1 MSRVIGIDLGT
12 TNSCVAVLDNG
23 APVVIPNMEGSRTT
37 PSVIG
42 FSPDGERF
50 IGQIAKRQ
58 GVTNPEKT
66 IYAVKRLIGRRFK
79 DDETQHAIKLA
90 SFPII
95 KAPNGDA
102 WVRAG
107 ERDYAPA
114 EISAMILT
122 HMREIAEDYLGEA
135 VTDAVITV
143 PAYFNDSQRQATRD
157 AGRIAGLNVLR
168 VINEP
173 TAASL
178 AYGFGESKSEIIA
191 VYDLG
196 GGTFDISILQ
206 LGDGLYEV
214 LATNGDTY
222 LGGEDFDNLII
233 DKLATEFAANHGG
246 IDPRSEPAAL
256 QRLKEAAERAK
267 HELSVA
273 KETEISLPFLMT
285 SKGAPVHFNRTMS
298 RSELEAITEKLV
310 ERSLEP
316 CKKALSDAGLSPAQI
331 TQVVL
336 VGGMTRM
343 PLVQKTVASFFGKAP
358 SLKVNPDEVVAIGAA
373 IQGGVLR
380 GEVEEVLL
388 LDVTPLSLGIE
399 TMGGIFTPLIQRN
412 TPIPCHASEV
422 FTTTLDFQDMVSV
435 HVLQGERQLAR
446 DNHSLARFELFGI
459 PPGPRGQPQI
469 EVSFNIDVNGL
480 VAVSAKELT
489 TGKEQSIRVV
499 ASGGLNES
507 MIQKMIAEADAQRE
521 SDRVRKE
528 RVELCNRVKG
538 LIYTTEKSARE
549 YAAYLKKGD
558 HVMIEKAVMR
568 AKDLVEFPD
577 NAEIADLNESLTNL
591 EEAAQRV
598 AEAMYAEMMYN
609 NDDKA

>member
-1 MSRVIGIDLGT
+1 MKRIVGIDFGT
-12 TNSCVAVLDNG
+12 TNSCVAV
-23 APVVIPNMEGSRTT
+23 MEGGDAVVLPNSEGARTT
-37 PSVIG
+37 PSMVG
-42 FSPDGERF
+42 FADGDERF
-50 IGQIAKRQ
+50 VGQQAKRQ
-58 GVTNPEKT
+58 AIINPART
-66 IYAVKRLIGRRFK
+66 VFGAKRLIGRRA
-79 DDETQHAIKLA
+79 DDPEVRRLA
-90 SFPII
+90 PLLPY
-95 KAPNGDA
+95 AVVPHTNGDA
-102 WVRAG
+102 WVQI
-107 ERDYAPA
+107 DDQTFSPQ
-114 EISAMILT
+114 EISALILAKLKAA
-122 HMREIAEDYLGEA
+122 AEDYFGEE
-135 VTDAVITV
+135 VTQAVITV
-143 PAYFNDSQRQATRD
+143 PAYFNDAQRQATRD
-157 AGRIAGLNVLR
+157 AGRIAGLNVR
-168 VINEP
+168 RIINEP
-173 TAASL
+173 TAAAL
-178 AYGFGESKSEIIA
+178 AYGFQRKEQGRVA
-191 VYDLG
+191 VFDLG
-196 GGTFDISILQ
+196 GGTFDISILD
-206 LGDGLYEV
+206 LRGGTFKV
-214 LATNGDTY
+214 LATAGDNA
-222 LGGEDFDNLII
+222 LGGEDFDRAILHFLI
-233 DKLATEFAANHGG
+233 DEFQRQTG
-246 IDPRSEPAAL
+246 IDLSTEKMAL

-577 NAEIADLNESLTNL
+577 NAEIADLIESLTNL